1 MCGPHWTHVRF
12 AGSVDRHLLPGQTTC
27 VFTAAPFG
35 ANRPCPAQGGIH
47 ERHATWLR
55 PAAKRSRK
63 PRALFLREREREREV
78 GAHFVRCY
86 HQIGSGAYGLELHTL
101 PAPTLRDRLPR
112 LQDRWLHPR
121 RALQTHPKTAGFRNL
136 ATDLLITEN
145 GELGS
150 TCTRRRW

>member
-1 MCGPHWTHVRF
+1 MIVL
-12 AGSVDRHLLPGQTTC
+12 VDPSRCQVRHLSFHC
-27 VFTAAPFG
+27 YAF
-35 ANRPCPAQGGIH
+35 R
-47 ERHATWLR
+47 
-55 PAAKRSRK
+55 RK
-63 PRALFLREREREREV
+63 PPISALRSVLH
-78 GAHFVRCY
+78 GHSY
-86 HQIGSGAYGLELHTL
+86 HQIGSGACGLELHTL
-101 PAPTLRDRLPR
+101 PAPFRDRLAR